1 MHYFVGQEKRKQKK
15 KSAIEKQ
22 KAGKKQRQEVE
33 GNRQNPLQK
42 AQRSL

>member
-1 MHYFVGQEKRKQKK
+1 MHYFVGQGKRKQKK

-22 KAGKKQRQEVE
+22 KAGKKQKQEVE
-33 GNRQNPLQK
+33 GNRRNTLQK